1 LDIATFPPVRIGVNK
16 SIRFHCNAAND
27 GSVPRELGDAVS
39 SGRHVVDNFL
49 GFKKKANS
57 EYRIQSFLSS
67 NEIIYRW
74 ETLFVLKFHREQ
86 LVVHP
91 RTVNGLFDRFAE
103 PKISDNC
110 L

>member
-1 LDIATFPPVRIGVNK
+1 MPQTTAPFPGN
-16 SIRFHCNAAND
+16 
-27 GSVPRELGDAVS
+27 SVTLCPL
-39 SGRHVVDNFL
+39 VVMLLTMSWDL
-49 GFKKKANS
+49 KKKANS